1 MILRTL
7 RLRLEPVQDSHFEGL
22 RALHSDPLAMR
33 FLGGSKTENEVRTWI
48 SAAQGHWTR
57 VGFNWWAVIERET
70 EELLGAVSTQ
80 HIENDDTKPIEIGW
94 RFRSEHW
101 GKGYATEAG
110 REMLRFAFHEVGVS
124 EVYAVAKP
132 ENEASLRVMERLSMR
147 YVGLRSFYGN
157 MCATYVKE
165 RD

>member
-22 RALHSDPLAMR
+22 RALHSDPAAMR
-33 FLGGSKTENEVRTWI
+33 FLGGPKTDDEVRAWI
-48 SAAQGHWTR
+48 SAAQGHWAR
-57 VGFNWWAVIERET
+57 VGFNWWSVIEQGN

-80 HIENDDTKPIEIGW
+80 HIENDETKPIEIGW

-110 REMLRFAFHEVGVS
+110 RAMLRFAFDEVGVR

-132 ENEASLRVMERLSMR
+132 ENQASLRVMERLDMR
-147 YVGLRSFYGN
+147 YAGLRSFYGN
-157 MCATYVKE
+157 MCATYVKG